1 MQAIDDDWLDW
12 LELISKE
19 GESKDDCSMNRMG
32 EQVGIQLMFMLIP
45 YPVVEQHRGQVHPL
59 ALLL

>member
-1 MQAIDDDWLDW
+1 MQAVDDDWLDWLDW

-19 GESKDDCSMNRMG
+19 GESSMNRMG